1 MNNLKFYHEPSE
13 KLLNLARKYGLTDPR
28 HDMDWKTFLELRKD
42 YSSDKIFIDEVI
54 IPELKRLSALDRM
67 EVLAIDAPS
76 KAELMQIEAEGR
88 QDEILEMEKKT
99 KEEYEKILTDIKST
113 PTPNISKITWKLREF
128 IRLVLSEKTDKHTI
142 VILGKTGTGK
152 TTTIKSVLKEFFS
165 PEQLTKIIR
174 NGHSSPLSYYNTLY
188 DNPNGIFFWDDL
200 SGLYKS
206 EAGISLLKQTAETYK
221 KRLVCYS
228 STTSKLEHR
237 STSFFFEGFQI
248 LCMNGY
254 PNSKDFEPIL
264 SRIRPIEFNPT
275 YKEILILMYEIIK
288 DKYLDIA
295 LKNKIKIV
303 EFLERNSSPATKN
316 FDLRLL
322 NDVIDVYRYCEGMN
336 EKFTKMMGVILEIDE
351 AKEKVLELNKSGMIT
366 KDQIKEFKESTHK
379 SRATYFNLKSEMGLS
394 KNRKI

>member
-1 MNNLKFYHEPSE
+1 M
-13 KLLNLARKYGLTDPR
+13 NLARKYGLTDPR

-174 NGHSSPLSYYNTLY
+174 NGR
-188 DNPNGIFFWDDL
+188 
-200 SGLYKS
+200 
-206 EAGISLLKQTAETYK
+206 E
-221 KRLVCYS
+221 
-228 STTSKLEHR
+228 
-237 STSFFFEGFQI
+237 
-248 LCMNGY
+248 
-254 PNSKDFEPIL
+254 
-264 SRIRPIEFNPT
+264 
-275 YKEILILMYEIIK
+275 
-288 DKYLDIA
+288 
-295 LKNKIKIV
+295 
-303 EFLERNSSPATKN
+303 
-316 FDLRLL
+316 
-322 NDVIDVYRYCEGMN
+322 
-336 EKFTKMMGVILEIDE
+336 
-351 AKEKVLELNKSGMIT
+351 
-366 KDQIKEFKESTHK
+366 
-379 SRATYFNLKSEMGLS
+379 
-394 KNRKI
+394 